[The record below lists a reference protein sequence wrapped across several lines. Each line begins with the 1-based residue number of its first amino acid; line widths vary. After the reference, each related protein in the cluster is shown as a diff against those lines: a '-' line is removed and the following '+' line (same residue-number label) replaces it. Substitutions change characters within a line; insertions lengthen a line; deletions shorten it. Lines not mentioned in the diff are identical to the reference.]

1 MQRAKASFAYA
12 QTDTAKTATMSGF
25 NGMIRSIVYVLPDLT
40 TAVSGVLTFK
50 DNDGNLIY
58 TSGTINENT
67 STLVSSLAVPIG
79 DKYTA
84 TFTLNAGS
92 GKAGTDTVN
101 IYFYVENI

>member
-1 MQRAKASFAYA
+1 MQRAKAAFAYE
-12 QTDTAKTATMSGF
+12 QTDTAKTVTLVGYT
-25 NGMIRSIVYVLPDLT
+25 GMIRSIVYVLPDLT

-58 TSGTINENT
+58 TSGTISENA
-67 STLVSSLAVPIG
+67 STLVSSLAVPCG
-79 DKYTA
+79 ESYTA

-101 IYFYVENI
+101 IYFYIENI